1 MSLRR
6 VVALSLL
13 VAVSTS
19 SVEVLFGLESS
30 LAGAE
35 THLVAGH
42 TGADALTAPPDVAD
56 EDCACL
62 CACLCSGAQLVVVPG
77 ETPASPA
84 RAAVEPPTVGDLR
97 SPTLPTP
104 RPPHRPPMA

>member
-6 VVALSLL
+6 VVALLLL

-35 THLVAGH
+35 TQIVVAQAE
-42 TGADALTAPPDVAD
+42 TDALTPSPDAAD
-56 EDCACL
+56 QDCACL
-62 CACLCSGAQLVVVPG
+62 CACLCPGAQLVVA
-77 ETPASPA
+77 PADPPA
-84 RAAVEPPTVGDLR
+84 PATQDVTEASTAQDLR
-97 SPTLPTP
+97 SPTFPSP
-104 RPPHRPPMA
+104 QPPHRPPLA